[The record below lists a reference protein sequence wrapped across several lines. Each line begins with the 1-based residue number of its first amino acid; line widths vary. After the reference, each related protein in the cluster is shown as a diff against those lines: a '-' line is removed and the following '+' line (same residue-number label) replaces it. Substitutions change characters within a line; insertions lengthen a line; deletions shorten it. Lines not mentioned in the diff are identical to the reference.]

1 MKTGKSTLS
10 VLMLMILF
18 LTTSLSVQAQGQG
31 RGNGKENAAHDRNS
45 DYDKGHSNGHR
56 SNRHYGYDR
65 NDHHHSKNN
74 RSWGEHLRNSTLG
87 NQHRYVTY
95 RHHRHSHPSWAPAYG
110 YRYNTR
116 YIYYQDHD
124 VYYDCHRD
132 VFLVWTG
139 RSWRVSSRIPDALL
153 RVDFRSA
160 RVYGVNYWDDD
171 IDFYL
176 QRRRPSYLSISAGW

>member
-1 MKTGKSTLS
+1 MKIVKNALS

-18 LTTSLSVQAQGQG
+18 LMTTLSVQAQGRG
-31 RGNGKENAAHDRNS
+31 RGNGKDNAAHDRNS
-45 DYDKGHSNGHR
+45 DYDEAHNKGHR
-56 SNRHYGYDR
+56 SDRPYDDR
-65 NDHHHSKNN
+65 KDHHRSKND
-74 RSWGEHLRNSTLG
+74 RSWNEYHIKSTRG
-87 NQHRYVTY
+87 NQHRFVTY
-95 RHHRHSHPSWAPAYG
+95 RHHRHSHPSWAPSYG

-116 YIYYQDHD
+116 YIYYLDHNA
-124 VYYDCHRD
+124 YYDCYRD

-139 RSWRVSSRIPDALL
+139 RSWRVSSRIPDAMLS
-153 RVDFRSA
+153 VDFRSA